1 MTSESEVAKLA
12 RRIYLEH
19 RPALELALRYKPDY
33 KTEFLQMLKE
43 VVAETDE
50 LLLDRS
56 TDAYVRFRPESWDR
70 FASQRSGEGWP
81 PSTTLILF
89 EAHCRDPL
97 EAKLLLCLGP
107 GKNTPIRERIFDR
120 AQQNPSVLKTSSS
133 LTDYTHLLQAVPLL
147 KEDDLGPA
155 WDNGT
160 TAARLRDRLNRFFD
174 EQFPA
179 IDELV
184 SQCFEDVDTP

>member
-1 MTSESEVAKLA
+1 MK
-12 RRIYLEH
+12 
-19 RPALELALRYKPDY
+19 
-33 KTEFLQMLKE
+33 
-43 VVAETDE
+43 

-70 FASQRSGEGWP
+70 FASQRSGAGWP

-147 KEDDLGPA
+147 KEDDLGPCLGQ
-155 WDNGT
+155 WHDCSQT
-160 TAARLRDRLNRFFD
+160 SRSPEPVLRRTVS
-174 EQFPA
+174 PA

-184 SQCFEDVDTP
+184 SQCFEGRRHALRALNSWGNRQACQRPVEDRLFRFSARRR